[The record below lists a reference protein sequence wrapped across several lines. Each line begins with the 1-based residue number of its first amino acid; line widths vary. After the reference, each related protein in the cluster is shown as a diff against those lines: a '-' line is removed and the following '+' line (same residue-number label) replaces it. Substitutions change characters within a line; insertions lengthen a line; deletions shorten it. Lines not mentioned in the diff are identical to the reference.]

1 MAKTEP
7 RGHYNF
13 LKHFTKMSLFKNP
26 NELEINSTIK
36 MLVYGQPGIGKTTL
50 ALSSPQPVLFDFDG
64 GVTRVNKAH
73 QCPTLQVKS
82 WDEALA
88 ALEELKS
95 GDVPC
100 KTIVVD
106 TAGKML
112 DYMSE
117 YIMRNDPKMR
127 MRDGS
132 LALKGYGQR
141 KVMFINFIK
150 TVSLMG
156 KNVVFVAHEKED
168 KDGETRRVRPDMSGS
183 SLGDLIKELDLV
195 GYMQAFGKER
205 TICWTPNEQYYAK
218 NTCNLPEYE
227 KVPIIIDAQGGIS
240 GENDFLSNT
249 FSNYADYLKKQAQI
263 GEDYNALV
271 AQITDDVADVKDA
284 ATANAFCKRMGE
296 YTHIWDSLARA
307 RRLFTD
313 RVEELG
319 LKYNKAKKL
328 YEDAA

>member
-1 MAKTEP
+1 
-7 RGHYNF
+7 
-13 LKHFTKMSLFKNP
+13 MSLFKNP

-50 ALSSPQPVLFDFDG
+50 ALSAPNPVLFDFDG
-64 GVTRVNKAH
+64 GISRVNKAH

-88 ALEELKS
+88 ALDELEK
-95 GDVPC
+95 DEVDC
-100 KTIVVD
+100 KTIVID

-117 YIMRNDPKMR
+117 YIMRNDPKMK

-141 KVMFINFIK
+141 KVMFTNLIK
-150 TVSLMG
+150 RISLMG

-195 GYMQAFGKER
+195 GYMQAYGRDR
-205 TICWTPNEQYYAK
+205 TICWTPNEQWYAK

-227 KVPIIIDAQGGIS
+227 KVPVIIDAQGGIA
-240 GENDFLSNT
+240 GENDYLAKT
-249 FSNYADYLKKQAQI
+249 FEGYAAYLKQQAKI
-263 GEDYNALV
+263 GDDYNALV
-271 AQITDDVADVKDA
+271 EQIASDIAAITDADG
-284 ATANAFCKRMGE
+284 ANDFIDRIDDYG
-296 YTHIWDSLARA
+296 HIWDSKAKA
-307 RRLFTD
+307 RRLF
-313 RVEELG
+313 VEHMAMTENVEFD
-319 LKYNKAKKL
+319 KKAKRYVSK
-328 YEDAA
+328 D

>member
-1 MAKTEP
+1 
-7 RGHYNF
+7 
-13 LKHFTKMSLFKNP
+13 MSLFKNP

-64 GVTRVNKAH
+64 GISRVNKAH

-88 ALEELKS
+88 ALDELEK
-95 GDVPC
+95 GETPC
-100 KTIVVD
+100 KTIVID

-112 DYMSE
+112 DFMSD
-117 YIMRNDPKMR
+117 YIMRNDPKMK

-141 KVMFINFIK
+141 KVMFVNLIK
-150 TVSLMG
+150 RISLMG

-195 GYMQAFGKER
+195 GYMQAFGRER

-218 NTCNLPEYE
+218 NTCNLPEFE
-227 KVPIIIDAQGGIS
+227 KVPIIIDQQGGIT
-240 GENDFLSNT
+240 GENDYLAKT
-249 FSNYADYLKKQAQI
+249 FDNYADYLKQQAQL
-263 GEDYNALV
+263 GEDYKAIV
-271 AQITDDVADVKDA
+271 DQITEDIAEVKDA
-284 ATANAFCKRMGE
+284 ESANAFIKKMCE
-296 YTHIWDSLARA
+296 YTHIWDSKARA
-307 RRLFTD
+307 RRLFAE
-313 RVEELG
+313 RVDALG

>member
-1 MAKTEP
+1 
-7 RGHYNF
+7 
-13 LKHFTKMSLFKNP
+13 MSLFKNP

-64 GVTRVNKAH
+64 GISRVNKAH

-82 WDEALA
+82 WDEALD
-88 ALEELKS
+88 ALTELEK
-95 GDVPC
+95 GETPC
-100 KTIVVD
+100 KTIVID

-112 DYMSE
+112 DFMSD
-117 YIMRNDPKMR
+117 YIMRNDPKMK

-141 KVMFINFIK
+141 KVMFVNLIK
-150 TVSLMG
+150 RISLMG

-195 GYMQAFGKER
+195 GYMQAFGRER

-218 NTCNLPEYE
+218 NTCNLPEFE
-227 KVPIIIDAQGGIS
+227 KVPIIIDQHGGIS
-240 GENDFLSNT
+240 GDNNFLAKT
-249 FSNYADYLKKQAQI
+249 FANYDTYLNVQAQI
-263 GEDYNALV
+263 GEEYNKLTEQIA
-271 AQITDDVADVKDA
+271 ADIAAITDADG
-284 ATANAFCKRMGE
+284 ANAFIVKIDDYG
-296 YTHIWDSLARA
+296 HIWDS
-307 RRLFTD
+307 
-313 RVEELG
+313 
-319 LKYNKAKKL
+319 KAKARKWFGEHMAKIDNVT
-328 YEDAA
+328 YDKKTKRYAAKD

>member
-1 MAKTEP
+1 
-7 RGHYNF
+7 
-13 LKHFTKMSLFKNP
+13 MSLFKNP

-36 MLVYGQPGIGKTTL
+36 MLVYGQPGIGKTTI
-50 ALSSPQPVLFDFDG
+50 ALSSPNPVLFDFDG
-64 GVTRVNKAH
+64 GVSRINKAH
-73 QCPTLQVKS
+73 QCPTLQVES
-82 WDEALA
+82 WEQVLEALA
-88 ALEELKS
+88 ELEQAN
-95 GDVPC
+95 DF

-117 YIMRNDPKMR
+117 YIMRNDPKMK

-141 KVMFINFIK
+141 KVMFVNLLK
-150 TVSLMG
+150 RVSMMD
-156 KNVVFVAHEKED
+156 KHIVFVAHEKED
-168 KDGETRRVRPDMSGS
+168 KDGEIRIVRPDMSGS
-183 SLGDLIKELDLV
+183 SLGDLLKELDLV
-195 GYMQAFGKER
+195 GYMQAYGKDR
-205 TICWTPNEQYYAK
+205 TICWSPQERFYAK
-218 NTCNLPEYE
+218 NTCNLPAWE
-227 KVPIIIDAQGGIS
+227 KVPVVIDENGGIT
-240 GENDFLSNT
+240 GENDFLTKT
-249 FSNYADYLKKQAQI
+249 FAGYAEYLKQQAQL

-271 AQITDDVADVKDA
+271 SQIGDDVTEVKDA
-284 ATANAFCKRMGE
+284 TTANAFIKKMGE

-307 RRLFTD
+307 RRLFAA